1 MALRPTLAFDRRLV
15 VFDDDPT
22 GSQTVWGCPLLL
34 RWDTASLRQALEHP
48 SPLLFLITN
57 SRALGPDEARSR
69 LEAISSVLAE
79 VLAER
84 QREGRPLRV
93 QLISRGDSTLRG
105 HCPLELDVLQKRF
118 GPFAATF
125 VVPAFLQG
133 GRTTEGG
140 VHRLHGQPVHE
151 TAFAR
156 DGLFGYRSS
165 HLPSWLEERSG
176 GRLRAD
182 SVPVL
187 GLELLE
193 AASAEPDGAGA
204 AALDAW
210 LTALPPGCVV
220 AVDANRGEQLRAF
233 VAALGRLPERRW
245 LFQSAASLIEALA
258 DLGPQ
263 PLTPTGLAAL
273 RRRGAGGEPLPGLV
287 LVGSHVPLA
296 DQQLD
301 RLLEQPSC
309 DGVEL
314 PVDRLLGAAAAAG
327 IEAVADDLAAAL
339 ARSLDR
345 GRTPVLYSS
354 RGERLAGQG
363 EARRT
368 LGQTLAG
375 LMARLAGRLAPRLGY
390 VISKG
395 GITSH
400 TLLADGLDLA
410 WVALQGQL
418 SPGLSLVLVPDDPRL
433 RAAGIAGLP
442 VLTVPGN
449 LGDGSTLT
457 DSWRRLQQG

>member
-1 MALRPTLAFDRRLV
+1 MALRPTFAFDRRLV

-34 RWDTASLRQALEHP
+34 RWDAESLRQALEHP

-57 SRALGPDEARSR
+57 SRALAPAEARAR
-69 LEAISSVLAE
+69 VEAISAALAE
-79 VLAER
+79 VLRER
-84 QREGRPLRV
+84 QRQGRPLQV

-105 HCPLELDVLQKRF
+105 HCPLELEVLQQRF
-118 GPFAATF
+118 GPFDATF
-125 VVPAFLQG
+125 VVPAFLPG

-176 GRLRAD
+176 GRLQAAA
-182 SVPVL
+182 VPVL

-193 AASAEPDGAGA
+193 AASAEPDGASA
-204 AALDAW
+204 TTLDAW
-210 LTALPPGCVV
+210 LAGLAPGCVV
-220 AVDANRGEQLRAF
+220 AVDANRPEQLRAF

-245 LFQSAASLIEALA
+245 LFQSAASLIDALA
-258 DLGPQ
+258 RLGPQ
-263 PLTPTGLAAL
+263 PLTPAGLAAL
-273 RRRGAGGEPLPGLV
+273 RRWGRDGAALPGLV

-296 DQQLD
+296 DRQLAH
-301 RLLEQPSC
+301 LLEQPSC
-309 DGVEL
+309 DAVEL
-314 PVDRLLGAAAAAG
+314 PVDRL
-327 IEAVADDLAAAL
+327 EEPADELAAAL

-345 GRTPVLYSS
+345 GRTPVLYTS

-363 EARRT
+363 EARRA
-368 LGQTLAG
+368 LGRTLAG
-375 LMARLAGRLAPRLGY
+375 LMARLAGQLAPRLGY

-400 TLLADGLDLA
+400 TLLAEGLDLA
-410 WVALQGQL
+410 WVELQGQL
-418 SPGLSLVLVPDDPRL
+418 SAGLSLVLVPDDPRS
-433 RAAGIAGLP
+433 RAAGVAGLP

-449 LGDGSTLT
+449 LGDDGTLT
-457 DSWRRLQQG
+457 DSWRRLQQAG

>member
-34 RWDTASLRQALEHP
+34 RWDPASLRQALEHP
-48 SPLLFLITN
+48 SPLLFVITN
-57 SRALGPDEARSR
+57 SRALGPDQARAR
-69 LEAISSVLAE
+69 LDAICRALAE

-84 QREGRPLRV
+84 QREGRPLQV

-105 HCPLELDVLQKRF
+105 HCPLELEVLQEHF

-125 VVPAFLQG
+125 VVPAFLPG
-133 GRTTEGG
+133 GRTTAGG

-176 GRLRAD
+176 GRLRAA

-193 AASAEPDGAGA
+193 AAGAEPRGAGA

-210 LTALPPGCVV
+210 LAALAPGCVV
-220 AVDANRGEQLRAF
+220 AVDATRAEQLRAF
-233 VAALGRLPERRW
+233 VAALGRLNGRRW
-245 LFQSAASLIEALA
+245 LFQSAASLIDALA

-263 PLTPTGLAAL
+263 PLTPAGLAGL
-273 RRRGAGGEPLPGLV
+273 RRRGPDGAPLPGLV

-296 DQQLD
+296 DRQLAQ
-301 RLLEQPSC
+301 LLEQPGC
-309 DGVEL
+309 DGIEV
-314 PVDRLLGAAAAAG
+314 PVDRLLGAPGSAT
-327 IEAVADDLAAAL
+327 VDAL
-339 ARSLDR
+339 AEALTAPLLFSLDR
-345 GRTPVLYSS
+345 GRTPVLFSS

-363 EARRT
+363 EARRS

-375 LMARLAGRLAPRLGY
+375 LMARLAGRVAPRLGY

-418 SPGLSLVLVPDDPRL
+418 SAGLSLVLVPDEPGP
-433 RAAGIAGLP
+433 RAAGSAGLP

-449 LGDGSTLT
+449 LGDGSSLT
-457 DSWRRLQQG
+457 DSWRRLQGG